1 MGQETGKLVA
11 WLKKDG
17 DKVAKGEPLLEVET
31 DKAVLEVEAT
41 GDGTLAG
48 VKASEGDVIPVG
60 QTIAWILASGE
71 KVPSEL
77 EPQADRSIASVLPSA
92 PTMQQVAPEPSGASS
107 SQISPKARRLAKE
120 HGIDLHTVRG
130 TGAGGEIL
138 ASDIQALVDSKGN
151 AKIDSKSQSVA
162 DATPASSKSSGLEP
176 ASTVSRLMAERT
188 TQSWTTVPHFFL
200 TRDIDA
206 SSLIAARENVLKNG
220 EQPAGVKLTHTD
232 FLVALVARAL
242 AKHPRMNATWTGE
255 GVRLNSEVNVAI
267 AMAVPDGVV
276 TAVIRN
282 ADTAKLNEIAIQRRD
297 LTERARAG
305 KLRAADI
312 AGATFTISNLG
323 MYQIDSFSAIIIPP
337 QAGILAVGGIADRV
351 VARDSKAA
359 IRPMMTVTLS
369 CDHRVI
375 DGAQAALFLKDLAE
389 SLAEPVKLL

>member
-1 MGQETGKLVA
+1 VA
-11 WLKKDG
+11 
-17 DKVAKGEPLLEVET
+17 
-31 DKAVLEVEAT
+31 
-41 GDGTLAG
+41 
-48 VKASEGDVIPVG
+48 
-60 QTIAWILASGE
+60 Q
-71 KVPSEL
+71 
-77 EPQADRSIASVLPSA
+77 
-92 PTMQQVAPEPSGASS
+92 GASTAPS

-120 HGIDLHTVRG
+120 HGIDLNTVLG

-138 ASDIQALVDSKGN
+138 ASDIQALVDSKGQ
-151 AKIDSKSQSVA
+151 AKIDSKSQG
-162 DATPASSKSSGLEP
+162 ATDSSPASSKSEGIEP

-200 TRDIDA
+200 TRNIDA
-206 SSLIAARENVLKNG
+206 TSLVAARENIANDGK
-220 EQPAGVKLTHTD
+220 QAAGVKLTHTD

-242 AKHPRMNATWTGE
+242 SKHPRMNASWTGE
-255 GVRLNSEVNVAI
+255 GVRLNSEVNIAI
-267 AMAVPDGVV
+267 AMAVSDGVV

-351 VARDSKAA
+351 VAINGKAA

-375 DGAQAALFLKDLAE
+375 DGAQAALFLKDLAD
-389 SLAEPVKLL
+389 SIMDNAVKLL

>member
-1 MGQETGKLVA
+1 
-11 WLKKDG
+11 
-17 DKVAKGEPLLEVET
+17 
-31 DKAVLEVEAT
+31 
-41 GDGTLAG
+41 
-48 VKASEGDVIPVG
+48 
-60 QTIAWILASGE
+60 
-71 KVPSEL
+71 
-77 EPQADRSIASVLPSA
+77 
-92 PTMQQVAPEPSGASS
+92 
-107 SQISPKARRLAKE
+107 
-120 HGIDLHTVRG
+120 
-130 TGAGGEIL
+130 
-138 ASDIQALVDSKGN
+138 
-151 AKIDSKSQSVA
+151 
-162 DATPASSKSSGLEP
+162 
-176 ASTVSRLMAERT
+176 MAERT

-206 SSLIAARENVLKNG
+206 SSLIAARENVAKNG

-232 FLVALVARAL
+232 FLIALVARAL
-242 AKHPRMNATWTGE
+242 AKHPRMNASWTGE
-255 GVRLNSEVNVAI
+255 GVRLNSEVNIAI